1 MFFSPVMA
9 TVANVSDE
17 KQAFI
22 GLLGKKGTVVSDVSN
37 ASSSMDDVE
46 MGKSRRKRLLQ
57 RTAPWIIVL
66 LALGAIATL
75 VSLEIIRSNELKKL
89 RADVDLL
96 KSRLLDEDFIDDL
109 KAFEEEV
116 SKSIFFF
123 PLKNKHTNNILF
135 FHIIARYQYK
145 NHISFSKQNI

>member
-1 MFFSPVMA
+1 MA

-75 VSLEIIRSNELKKL
+75 VSLEIIRSNELRKL

-116 SKSIFFF
+116 SESIFFF
-123 PLKNKHTNNILF
+123 LL
-135 FHIIARYQYK
+135 
-145 NHISFSKQNI
+145 